1 MKYSISTFER
11 EKLEFLYHQSPK
23 KAKRTDVFAPI
34 KSIWQQVVN
43 YLNAT
48 NELQVWQ
55 SSDRNGR
62 TWWNAYDPITGRTT
76 KRDSESEMRTWIEER
91 YYQ

>member
-1 MKYSISTFER
+1 M
-11 EKLEFLYHQSPK
+11 
-23 KAKRTDVFAPI
+23 

-43 YLNAT
+43 YLNAK

-62 TWWNAYDPITGRTT
+62 TWWNAYDPITGRKT
-76 KRDSESEMRTWIEER
+76 KRDSESEMRTWIEKR

>member
-11 EKLEFLYHQSPK
+11 EKLEFLYHQPTK
-23 KAKRTDVFAPI
+23 TKRTDVFVRI
-34 KSIWQQVVN
+34 KSIWQRVIN
-43 YLNAT
+43 YLNAK

-55 SSDRNGR
+55 SSDRHGQ

-76 KRDSESEMRTWIEER
+76 KRDSEAEMRTWIEQR